1 MSNYD
6 SFRRREIPQPEIVYD
21 ISAAD
26 ESAQPLNKSKSVLI
40 LEDDGDFAAMLKDT
54 LQFEGYQITIVTN
67 GADGLK
73 KIMAGEF
80 DVILCDMVMQNF
92 PGDMFYLAVERIRP
106 QQCQRFIFMTG
117 HKGDQKI
124 EQFINKI
131 NGLMLWK
138 PFEMHELHAAIHA
151 KLGKIQS

>member
-6 SFRRREIPQPEIVYD
+6 SFRRREIPPPEIVYD
-21 ISAAD
+21 ISNAD
-26 ESAQPLNKSKSVLI
+26 ELAQPLAKSKQILI
-40 LEDDGDFAAMLKDT
+40 LEDEHDLAAMLKDA
-54 LQFEGYQITIVTN
+54 LQFEGYQVTIVAN
-67 GADGLK
+67 GAEGLK

-124 EQFINKI
+124 EQFIKNI

-138 PFEMHELHAAIHA
+138 PFEMHELHTAMHA
-151 KLGKIQS
+151 KLGKN

>member
-21 ISAAD
+21 ISDAD
-26 ESAQPLNKSKSVLI
+26 ESAQPPTQSKKVLI
-40 LEDDGDFAAMLKDT
+40 LEDDGDFATMLKDT

-106 QQCQRFIFMTG
+106 EQCKRFIFMTG
-117 HKGDQKI
+117 HKGDHKI
-124 EQFINKI
+124 EQFINNI
-131 NGLMLWK
+131 HGLMLWK
-138 PFEMHELHAAIHA
+138 PFEMHDLHAAIHA
-151 KLGKIQS
+151 KLGKNQA